1 MATGYRADL
10 DGLRAVSVLLVVGF
24 HTFPINVPAGFIG
37 VDVFFVISGYL
48 ITGFILDALAAGT
61 FSILEFYTRRARRI
75 LPALCVVIAA
85 TLAIGWFV
93 TFPAPYKRLGLDA
106 WASALFFPNLID
118 WSEAGYFDAIAESKP
133 LLHLWSLGVEE
144 QFYLLWPVLLVT
156 LVWWGRRRAAVLC
169 LIGIASFVYSC
180 VAVFHDP
187 VAAFYSPLSRLW
199 ELGIGSILAFYPVKL
214 GRQEIVSLTGLAIIL
229 VSALVLNDS
238 RPFPGAL
245 AMAPAFGT
253 ALVIVGRS
261 DTLAWAPL
269 VAVGLISYPLYLW
282 HWPLLSLASTLGFHT
297 ELAKGIAVAI
307 SVLLAWTTAQ
317 FVEYP
322 VRFGSFRSAG
332 VVVSAVSMLFIA
344 ASAYIIFLYDGFLV
358 RYPASIRPVL
368 ATKEY
373 IALHPALFGSACW
386 FNYNELLSNYPATCR
401 DGDVLIW
408 GDSYAGT
415 LAMGLTKPFAQLIRT
430 ACLPLLSEDTN
441 SCARGNVAAFAEIVR
456 LKPKRTIL
464 FGDWLIPVANWKN
477 APEHQQ
483 LLRTTLN
490 ALRQNGNNVVLVG
503 WSPFWWPSL
512 PDLVYKYW
520 SKSGELPD
528 RLDVV
533 SDKAR
538 ETDASLREVAES
550 EHVPFVSILD
560 ALCNREGC
568 LTHTP
573 ASKDELLAFDYG
585 HFTAEGARYL
595 VKILSLDLPR
605 SSDAHLSAEPVQR

>member
-24 HTFPINVPAGFIG
+24 HSFPINVPAGFIG

-85 TLAIGWFV
+85 TLAVGWFV

-106 WASALFFPNLID
+106 LASALFFPNLID

-156 LVWWGRRRAAVLC
+156 LVWWGRRRTAVLC

-180 VAVFHDP
+180 VAVFRDP
-187 VAAFYSPLSRLW
+187 IAAFYSPLSRLW

-245 AMAPAFGT
+245 AMAPVFGT

-261 DTLAWAPL
+261 DALAWAPL

-297 ELAKGIAVAI
+297 ELAKGSAVAI
-307 SVLLAWTTAQ
+307 SVLLAWATTQ

-322 VRFGSFRSAG
+322 VRFGSFRSVG
-332 VVVSAVSMLFIA
+332 IVVSAVSILFIA
-344 ASAYIIFLYDGFLV
+344 VSAYIIFLYD
-358 RYPASIRPVL
+358 
-368 ATKEY
+368 
-373 IALHPALFGSACW
+373 
-386 FNYNELLSNYPATCR
+386 
-401 DGDVLIW
+401 
-408 GDSYAGT
+408 
-415 LAMGLTKPFAQLIRT
+415 
-430 ACLPLLSEDTN
+430 
-441 SCARGNVAAFAEIVR
+441 
-456 LKPKRTIL
+456 
-464 FGDWLIPVANWKN
+464 
-477 APEHQQ
+477 
-483 LLRTTLN
+483 
-490 ALRQNGNNVVLVG
+490 
-503 WSPFWWPSL
+503 
-512 PDLVYKYW
+512 
-520 SKSGELPD
+520 
-528 RLDVV
+528 
-533 SDKAR
+533 
-538 ETDASLREVAES
+538 
-550 EHVPFVSILD
+550 
-560 ALCNREGC
+560 
-568 LTHTP
+568 
-573 ASKDELLAFDYG
+573 
-585 HFTAEGARYL
+585 
-595 VKILSLDLPR
+595 
-605 SSDAHLSAEPVQR
+605 

>member
-75 LPALCVVIAA
+75 LSALCVVIAA
-85 TLAIGWFV
+85 TLTIGWFV
-93 TFPAPYKRLGLDA
+93 TFPAPYKRLGIDA
-106 WASALFFPNLID
+106 LASALFFPNLID

-144 QFYLLWPVLLVT
+144 QFYLLWPVLIVV
-156 LVWWGRRRAAVLC
+156 LVWRGKRWTAVLC
-169 LIGIASFVYSC
+169 LIGISSFVYSC
-180 VAVFHDP
+180 VAVFRDP
-187 VAAFYSPLSRLW
+187 VAGFYSPLSRLW
-199 ELGIGSILAFYPVKL
+199 ELGIGSVLAFYPVKL
-214 GRQEIVSLTGLAIIL
+214 RRQEIIPLAGLAIIL
-229 VSALVLNDS
+229 ISALVLNDS

-245 AMAPAFGT
+245 AMAPVFGT

-261 DTLAWAPL
+261 DALAWAPL

-297 ELAKGIAVAI
+297 ELAKGIAVAM
-307 SVLLAWTTAQ
+307 SVLLAWATAQ

-332 VVVSAVSMLFIA
+332 VVVSAVSMLLIA
-344 ASAYIIFLYDGFLV
+344 VCAYIIFLYDGFLE

-386 FNYNELLSNYPATCR
+386 FNYNELPSKYPATCG

-408 GDSYAGT
+408 GDSYAGA
-415 LAMGLTKPFAQLIRT
+415 LGMGLTKPFAQFIRT

-441 SCARGNVAAFAEIVR
+441 ACARGNVAAFAEIVR

-464 FGDWLIPVANWKN
+464 FGDWLLPVANWKE
-477 APEHQQ
+477 APKHQQ
-483 LLRTTLN
+483 LLRATLK
-490 ALRQNGNNVVLVG
+490 ALRQNGDNVVLVG
-503 WSPFWWPSL
+503 LSPFWWPSL

-528 RLDVV
+528 RLDIV

-538 ETDASLREVAES
+538 ETDAALREIAES
-550 EHVPFVSILD
+550 EHVRFVSILD

-573 ASKDELLAFDYG
+573 ASKNELLAYDHG

-595 VKILSLDLPR
+595 VEILSLDLLR
-605 SSDAHLSAEPVQR
+605 SSDVHLSTEPVQR